1 MGIFVS
7 QGAARAVLLA
17 ALIVAQA
24 LGSGLQP
31 VQIFGWLFYP
41 LAIISLRTIPVPDTP
56 ENSRF
61 FKLDVA
67 TLIGALFVGLWAAHI
82 KVLVRVDD
90 GTAFPYLMSFLYTL
104 AVSIVVLPA
113 YFVDRILFV
122 SARTAAAVAVGS
134 AGRAAKEK
142 GPENS
147 DYVEED
153 DYNEYDIPASDS
165 VWVQTRGHVLLNAKV
180 VVKTVNKTISGFAT
194 SQLFVQL
201 AFPTVLV
208 ALWKLWTLLGPIGSY
223 GHPAYVN
230 IVGDVRQFA
239 SVFGID
245 GLLFIMAW
253 FGTASAE
260 LLGIGVGGFPILEKT
275 SEEYTSNI
283 VEDDDDD
290 IEAGEIL
297 GSGSNVDDSAPLL
310 FSRGIEAAA
319 GAPSAKLGPLNL
331 HIPTAQAVLYSIIS
345 PETHAPL
352 PSTRRATNV
361 FWLTLLIVV
370 CMSGVR
376 PMLQNGSWFQ
386 RPIGSQYGTVYSSDV
401 RVGCVYNADPSRF
414 TDDLFNRTKALVSG
428 SPKDPTGKRVITRP
442 QVVFWSETALYV
454 DAQKGLDVKL
464 IEEAKDLARALDIY
478 LGVSYFSAFSNLK
491 EKKHSD
497 GNVTVVTPSNPHRN
511 MFTLIDPRGRVI
523 LNHQKAHL
531 MPIFDHGF
539 QRAKHG
545 TVSTAETDLLSTV
558 GASIGFELDLPD
570 FMNAAGEKTVEV
582 LLQPSRSW
590 GAVGLYQAR
599 SSALRAVEQGFALV
613 RCSSNGISGVYGPFG
628 ETVEEHSTVD
638 KGEIVMTVPVRITK
652 VRTVYSDVKG
662 WLFGWG
668 ILLLALFV
676 TGWVAGVE
684 LWAKHGV
691 KKY

>member
-17 ALIVAQA
+17 ALVVAQA

-41 LAIISLRTIPVPDTP
+41 LAIITLRTIPVPDTP
-56 ENSRF
+56 ETSRF

-67 TLIGALFVGLWAAHI
+67 TFIGALFLGLWAAHI

-122 SARTAAAVAVGS
+122 SARAAEAVAVGS
-134 AGRAAKEK
+134 GARAAKQK
-142 GPENS
+142 APES
-147 DYVEED
+147 SEYAEEEEYD
-153 DYNEYDIPASDS
+153 EYDIPSSDS
-165 VWVQTRGHVLLNAKV
+165 VLVQVRGRAIVQSKIVL
-180 VVKTVNKTISGFAT
+180 KTVNKTISGFAT
-194 SQLFVQL
+194 SSLFVQL
-201 AFPTVLV
+201 AFPTVSV

-223 GHPAYVN
+223 GHPGYVN
-230 IVGDVRQFA
+230 VVGDVRQFA

-260 LLGIGVGGFPILEKT
+260 LFGVGVGGFPIPEKA
-275 SEEYTSNI
+275 SDVSTSNL
-283 VEDDDDD
+283 VDDDDDD

-297 GSGSNVDDSAPLL
+297 SSGSNFDDSAPLL

-319 GAPSAKLGPLNL
+319 GTPSAKLGPLNL
-331 HIPTAQAVLYSIIS
+331 HIPTSQAVLYCVIS
-345 PETHAPL
+345 PDTHAPL

-361 FWLTLLIVV
+361 FWLTLLAVV

-376 PMLQNGSWFQ
+376 PILQNGSWFQ
-386 RPIGSQYGTVYSSDV
+386 RPLGSQYGTVYSSDV
-401 RVGCVYNADPSRF
+401 RVGCVYNADPSPF
-414 TDDLFNRTKALVSG
+414 SDELFNRTKALVAG

-454 DAQKGLDVKL
+454 DASKGSDVKL
-464 IEEAKDLARALDIY
+464 IEEAKDFARALDIY

-497 GNVTVVTPSNPHRN
+497 GNVTIVTPSNPHRN

-539 QRAKHG
+539 QRATHG

-570 FMNAAGEKTVEV
+570 FMNAAGEKSVEV

-613 RCSSNGISGVYGPFG
+613 QCSSNGISGVYGPFG
-628 ETVEEHSTVD
+628 ETFEEHSTLET
-638 KGEIVMTVPVRITK
+638 GEIVMSIPVRITK

-668 ILLLALFV
+668 LLLLTLFL

-684 LWAKHGV
+684 LWVKYGAKQ
-691 KKY
+691 Y